1 MILYSKI
8 KNYFADRKAKKQA
21 REKVLDLI
29 LRQTVETPI
38 AVKEMTRTVE
48 EVLKRLEEAR
58 RQEMAHFQDYL
69 QKIEDKKDLDSAKIH
84 KAIGELLEI
93 FGANAKA
100 MTNYFRVETR
110 QAEDLLKASKEEPTE
125 ADLRF

>member
-1 MILYSKI
+1 MLISKI
-8 KNYFADRKAKKQA
+8 KNYFADRKAKKEA
-21 REKVLDLI
+21 RQKVFDLI

-38 AVKEMTRTVE
+38 AVKEMTRTIE
-48 EVLKRLEEAR
+48 KFLTRLEETR

-69 QKIEDKKDLDSAKIH
+69 QKIEDKKDLDSANIH

-110 QAEDLLKASKEEPTE
+110 QAEETLKASKEEATE
-125 ADLRF
+125 ADLTF

>member
-1 MILYSKI
+1 MTLYSKI
-8 KNYFADRKAKKQA
+8 KNYFADWKAKREA
-21 REKVLDLI
+21 RQKVFDLI

-38 AVKEMTRTVE
+38 AVQAMTRTVE
-48 EVLKRLEEAR
+48 EFLTRLEETR

-69 QKIEDKKDLDSAKIH
+69 QKIEDKKDLDSANIH

-125 ADLRF
+125 ADLTF

>member
-1 MILYSKI
+1 MTLYSKI

-38 AVKEMTRTVE
+38 AVKEMTKTVE
-48 EVLKRLEEAR
+48 EVLRRLEETR

-69 QKIEDKKDLDSAKIH
+69 QKIEDKKDLDSANIH
-84 KAIGELLEI
+84 KAIAELLEV

-110 QAEDLLKASKEEPTE
+110 QAEETLKASKEEPTE
-125 ADLRF
+125 ADLIF

>member
-125 ADLRF
+125 ADLIF

>member
-1 MILYSKI
+1 MTLYSKI

-38 AVKEMTRTVE
+38 AVKEMTKTVE
-48 EVLKRLEEAR
+48 EFLTRLEETR

-69 QKIEDKKDLDSAKIH
+69 QKIEDKKDLDSANIH
-84 KAIGELLEI
+84 KAIAELLEV

-100 MTNYFRVETR
+100 MTNYFRVEAR
-110 QAEDLLKASKEEPTE
+110 QAEETLKASKEEPTE
-125 ADLRF
+125 ADLTF